1 MQPHI
6 MATLGGFFA
15 LVYFACVIGIV
26 IYAFILLGRFV
37 SAHERVAGALEA
49 VARKWHDET
58 KP

>member
-1 MQPHI
+1 MQPQT

-26 IYAFILLGRFV
+26 IYAFMLLGRLV
-37 SAHERVAGALEA
+37 SAHERVAGALEII
-49 VARKWHDET
+49 ARKLRDDG